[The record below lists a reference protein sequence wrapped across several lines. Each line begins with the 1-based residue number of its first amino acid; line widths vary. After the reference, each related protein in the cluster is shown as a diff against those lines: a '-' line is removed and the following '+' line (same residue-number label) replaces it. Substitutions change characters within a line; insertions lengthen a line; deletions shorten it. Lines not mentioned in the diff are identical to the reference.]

1 VSSDRRPIYA
11 GRIVDLGLERARL
24 PDGREVELEII
35 RHPGAAA
42 VVPLHDD
49 GTVTLVHQH
58 RHAAGG
64 MIYEI
69 PAGVLEPGEPPAACA
84 ARELREEVGL
94 VAGRLELLTPLMT
107 TPGFTDE
114 TIWIYLGGALTSAP
128 AAPDDDEYLRPARMP
143 LERALTMID
152 AGEIVDGKSVCG
164 LLMAWRRQRR

>member
-1 VSSDRRPIYA
+1 MSSDRRPIYA

-84 ARELREEVGL
+84 ARAAALSRREAPSRPRRAVTPSTAPATAACAAAWIAGSKPVYLRRQHRPPDHLGQL
-94 VAGRLELLTPLMT
+94 VDAHPVAALDVEAVHPPAGGVEDLDAAGR
-107 TPGFTDE
+107 
-114 TIWIYLGGALTSAP
+114 AP
-128 AAPDDDEYLRPARMP
+128 AP
-143 LERALTMID
+143 
-152 AGEIVDGKSVCG
+152 
-164 LLMAWRRQRR
+164 